1 MSVTEE
7 LITASARYAAGFTK
21 GELPQPPARRVAIV
35 TCMDARLI
43 PSRALGLEEGDAH
56 VIRNAG
62 GLAQDALR
70 SLVISQQLL
79 GTREI
84 VVIHHTECGMLT
96 FTNEQLQSK
105 VRKELGADASAI
117 DFRPFADLEQSVVD
131 NVTFLRESPLLLEGV
146 SVRGFVYDVH
156 TGRLSE
162 VTVPSA
168 ATVA

>member
-1 MSVTEE
+1 MPVTEE
-7 LITASARYAAGFTK
+7 LIAANTGYATGFTK
-21 GELPQPPARRVAIV
+21 GELPLPPARKVAIV
-35 TCMDARLI
+35 TCMDARII

-62 GLAQDALR
+62 GLAKDALR

-84 VVIHHTECGMLT
+84 VVIHHTDCGMLT

-117 DFRPFADLEQSVVD
+117 DFQPFPDLEQSVVD
-131 NVTFLRESPLLLEGV
+131 DVNFLRESPLLLEGV

-156 TGRLSE
+156 TGRITE
-162 VTVPSA
+162 VKVPSVA
-168 ATVA
+168 AVP

>member
-1 MSVTEE
+1 MPVTEE
-7 LITASARYAAGFTK
+7 LIAANAGYATGFTK
-21 GELPQPPARRVAIV
+21 GDLPLPPARKVAIV